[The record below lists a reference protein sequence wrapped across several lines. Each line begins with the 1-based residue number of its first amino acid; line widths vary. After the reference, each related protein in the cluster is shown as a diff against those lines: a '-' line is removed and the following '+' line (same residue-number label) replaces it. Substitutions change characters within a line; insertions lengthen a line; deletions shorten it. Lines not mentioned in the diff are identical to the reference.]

1 MSPRRNQC
9 CNVQADVSPK
19 PFHTDDLGDILAF
32 QTRSAAARGGNCI
45 LSPAY
50 TIYNELVATRPDVIW
65 TLSAPNWPLHM

>member
-9 CNVQADVSPK
+9 CNVQADVSTK